1 MLKVYSA
8 TDSHNDGDVV
18 YFPHSDYGIHGADG
32 QLIKKV
38 RNAISNRDEQPTT
51 VRLPTGRYK
60 VVAEADYYGHVEVPV
75 VIEGGRL
82 TEVHLDGRWK
92 APNVS
97 VADAKL
103 VRFPSGRVVGWRAM
117 LP

>member
-8 TDSHNDGDVV
+8 TDSYNDGEVL
-18 YFPHSDYGIHGADG
+18 YFPHTDYKLVDTDRQI
-32 QLIKKV
+32 IKKV

-51 VRLPTGRYK
+51 VRLPVGLYT
-60 VVAEADYYGHVEVPV
+60 VVAEADYYGQVEVPV
-75 VIEGGRL
+75 VIEGGRV

-92 APNVS
+92 APAVA
-97 VADAKL
+97 VADDQL

-117 LP
+117 SP